1 MNLRGSSEKH
11 AMRQTISKAVGIWQR
26 GGDHLHVASL
36 LPAVM
41 LCRISLAAALAEN
54 SQGVN

>member
-1 MNLRGSSEKH
+1 
-11 AMRQTISKAVGIWQR
+11 MRQTISKAVGIWQR
-26 GGDHLHVASL
+26 RGDHLQVASL
-36 LPAVM
+36 LPPVM